1 MDSLKRLVLKPLL
14 LPGVARTLSAVTG
27 AEACI
32 FMLHRFSAPE
42 GGVHGHDPEALR
54 RNLAHLRKR
63 RYELISVKEV
73 FRRLGDREPLKRAV
87 AFTIDDGYFDHAR
100 IAAPIFAEF
109 ECPVTAF
116 VATGF
121 LDGKIW
127 FWWDQLTHIFESTKR
142 KQLTAR
148 VGDQTVEYKLGS
160 AADRAE
166 QCWNLNVLC
175 QNATEANRQTCV
187 EELSREADVE
197 LPATPP
203 ARFAPMSWDEARK
216 LEKRGMSFGP
226 HTVTHP
232 VLTGTPDAQAE
243 FEIAESWK
251 RVSEEVT
258 EPVPVFCYPNGRLR
272 DFGDRDVA
280 VIRRLGLNGA
290 VVGQVGAV
298 KPDLF
303 RVPRFGY
310 RDSLTDVLQCL
321 SGLEQAKAKLRG
333 PAG

>member
-1 MDSLKRLVLKPLL
+1 MDSLKRLSLKPLL
-14 LPGVARTLSAVTG
+14 LPGVARTLSALTG
-27 AEACI
+27 TEACI

-42 GGVHGHDPEALR
+42 WGVHGHDPAALR

-63 RYELISVKEV
+63 GYDLISLKEV
-73 FRRLGDREPLKRAV
+73 FRRLRDRESLKRVV

-100 IAAPIFAEF
+100 VAAPIFAEF
-109 ECPVTAF
+109 DCPVTAF
-116 VATGF
+116 VVTGF

-127 FWWDQLTHIFESTKR
+127 FWWDRLTHIFESTKR
-142 KQLTAR
+142 KQLIAR
-148 VGDQTVEYKLGS
+148 LGNQTVVYNLGS
-160 AADRAE
+160 AAERAE
-166 QCWNLNVLC
+166 QCWDLNVRC
-175 QNATEANRQTCV
+175 QDAMEADRLTCIG
-187 EELSREADVE
+187 ELSLEAGVE
-197 LPATPP
+197 LPAAPP
-203 ARFAPMSWDEARK
+203 ARFAPMSWDEARR

-251 RVSEEVT
+251 RVSEEVA

-280 VIRRLGLNGA
+280 AIRRLGLWGA
-290 VVGQVGAV
+290 VVGQVGAIEA
-298 KPDLF
+298 DAF

-310 RDSLTDVLQCL
+310 RDSLPDVLQCL
-321 SGLEQAKAKLRG
+321 SGLELLKSRIRG
-333 PAG
+333 PSA